1 MANNKH
7 LISIINEEVDC
18 LLKEI
23 EYGVEDFIN
32 VNDINLQNEY
42 DNLNQQLFNN
52 KLPKVLLI
60 WDNRKTALG
69 HVRSIYNRK
78 TGEQIIKHLAMSAFF
93 KTTYNQFKNTLA
105 HEMIHVEIISS
116 GNRREF
122 GSPHGFL
129 FMYEANRI
137 NNKGLG
143 FHITEINT
151 EDIGMSD
158 HALARTSAKTLIA
171 MILEID
177 GKYYLNVSSPA
188 LFQTEGDIVFKLF
201 EKLVNN
207 GKYES
212 VEITVIES
220 RNPELSGERISR
232 SFKRGITYS
241 LLSDRLLEQLL
252 NEKIIKSVKI
262 KRNVPMEVSEDIK
275 SPDNSNDWEIIDT
288 V

>member
-7 LISIINEEVDC
+7 LISIINEEVDS

-32 VNDINLQNEY
+32 VKDINLQNEY
-42 DNLNQQLFNN
+42 DKLNQQLFNN
-52 KLPKVLLI
+52 ELPKVSLI
-60 WDNRKTALG
+60 WDNRKTVLG
-69 HVRSIYNRK
+69 HVRSLYHRT

-116 GNRREF
+116 HKRDF
-122 GSPHGFL
+122 GSSHGFH

-137 NNKGLG
+137 NNMGLG
-143 FHITEINT
+143 FHITEKNT

-158 HALARTSAKTLIA
+158 HALARASVKTLIA

-177 GKYYLNVSSPA
+177 GKYYLNVSTPA
-188 LFQTEGDIVFKLF
+188 LFQTEGDIVFNLF
-201 EKLVNN
+201 EKLVNKR
-207 GKYES
+207 KYGS
-212 VEITVIES
+212 VEITVVES
-220 RNPELSGERISR
+220 RNPELNGERISR
-232 SFKRGITYS
+232 SFKRGITYRI
-241 LLSDRLLEQLL
+241 LSDKLLEQLL

-262 KRNVPMEVSEDIK
+262 KRDVPMEVSEDIK
-275 SPDNSNDWEIIDT
+275 LPDNSNDWEIIDT